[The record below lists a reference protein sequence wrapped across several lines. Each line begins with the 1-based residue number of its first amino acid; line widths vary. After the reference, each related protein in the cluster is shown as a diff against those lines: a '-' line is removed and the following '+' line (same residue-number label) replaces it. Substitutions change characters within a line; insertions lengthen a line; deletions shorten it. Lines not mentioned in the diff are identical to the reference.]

1 MRRKLSSRAQR
12 GICSTPS
19 RFLATLGMTAGV
31 VAAQAPT
38 QAPQHPAVVQSE
50 FVYTVAPKE
59 MPSVHASTI
68 IETSTGLVA
77 AWFGGTR
84 EGANDVGIWVSRKR
98 RTWST
103 PVRVATGL
111 VDRKRNATWN
121 PVLFETT
128 PGEITLFYKVGPNPR
143 EWWGMKRTS
152 RDGGVTWSPA
162 VRLPKGQLGPIKNK
176 PIRIGDGLIVA
187 ASSTESM
194 DTPPRWRV
202 HFERSVDQGKTWN
215 TVTPPMLD
223 SAVDAI
229 QPTLLSYRNGWLQA
243 LTRSQSG
250 RIYETWSPNR
260 GLEWSPLAPTSLP
273 NPNAGI
279 DAITLNDRRQLLVY
293 NHTATGRVPLN
304 VSVSNNGVTWTQ
316 NVVLESAPGEY
327 SYPAVIQTSDS
338 LVHITYTWKR
348 TRIKHVVL
356 DPRRLRSPRNDLLDS
371 LLATM
376 TPKLSSL
383 VASRDSLELILPRDS
398 ASSRA
403 DSAVWRYR
411 ESAAELLKTAT
422 AAFDD
427 SVVQHLIYPADSA
440 RRARVKE
447 MAKFVPPDFAMAD
460 SLTRFLDARGVWA
473 FRDEGATYFALS
485 ERGMLRSF
493 GPYVREGLRSYL
505 RLETLE
511 QTRPAAA
518 DAALAI
524 SLDELADRLAAA
536 DSVAD
541 RFRGT
546 IAWQQIDWRR
556 AAYLSLMING
566 TDNSPAFTRNSKELR
581 AEFRSALERFANRRG
596 VAISGKVVRDYLTLL
611 RASEFKETTEVN
623 EYRQRVRESAGPR
636 G

>member
-1 MRRKLSSRAQR
+1 MKRALVVSLLFAGAQ
-12 GICSTPS
+12 S
-19 RFLATLGMTAGV
+19 LASQAQP
-31 VAAQAPT
+31 AASAP
-38 QAPQHPAVVQSE
+38 PPNPAVVLSE
-50 FVYTVAPKE
+50 LIYNVAPKE

-68 IETSTGLVA
+68 LETPTGLVA

-111 VDRKRNATWN
+111 VDRKRNPTWN
-121 PVLFETT
+121 PVLFETG

-152 RDGGVTWSPA
+152 KDGGLTWSA
-162 VRLPKGQLGPIKNK
+162 ATRLPKGTFGPIKNK
-176 PIRIGDGLIVA
+176 PVRVGEGPIVSG
-187 ASSTESM
+187 SSTEST
-194 DTPPRWRV
+194 DTPPRWRI
-202 HFERSVDQGKTWN
+202 HFERSTDLGKTWS
-215 TVTPPMLD
+215 TVTVPVLD
-223 SAVDAI
+223 SVDAI
-229 QPTLLSYRNGWLQA
+229 QPALLTYRAGWMQA
-243 LTRSQSG
+243 LARTQSG
-250 RIYETWSPNR
+250 KLYETWSANR
-260 GLEWSPLAPTSLP
+260 GLEWSALAPTSLP

-279 DAITLNDRRQLLVY
+279 DAITLMDRRQLLVY
-293 NHTATGRVPLN
+293 NHATTGRTPLN
-304 VSVSNNGVTWTQ
+304 VVLSNNGITWGPGFA
-316 NVVLESAPGEY
+316 LETAPGEY
-327 SYPAVIQTSDS
+327 SYPAVIQTADS

-356 DPRRLRSPRNDLLDS
+356 DPRRLRSPRNDVLDS

-376 TPKLSSL
+376 TPKLAPL
-383 VASRDSLELILPRDS
+383 VASRDSLTLILPRDS
-398 ASSRA
+398 ATSRA

-411 ESAAELLKTAT
+411 ESFTELLKVAT
-422 AAFDD
+422 SALDD
-427 SVVQHLIYPADSA
+427 SVVQHMIYPADSA
-440 RRARVKE
+440 ARARLKE
-447 MAKFVPPDFAMAD
+447 PAKYVPPDFAVAD

-473 FRDEGATYFALS
+473 FRDEGATYYATS
-485 ERGMLRSF
+485 ERAMLRAF

-505 RLETLE
+505 RLEAQE
-511 QTRPAAA
+511 QARPAAA

-524 SLDELADRLAAA
+524 SLDELADRLVAA

-581 AEFRSALERFANRRG
+581 PEFRAALERLANRRG
-596 VAISGKVVRDYLTLL
+596 VAISGRVVRDYLALL
-611 RASEFKETTEVN
+611 RTAEFKDTPEVA
-623 EYRQRVRESAGPR
+623 EFRQKVRESAGPR